1 MLKQITC
8 ILSRAKLNARRN
20 IILDLGDFIIPL
32 LEEQFVVQHVSQMS
46 GIDLSL
52 FYGKKVAVRKD
63 CIANYAI
70 MNGVA
75 LG

>member
-52 FYGKKVAVRKD
+52 ERR
-63 CIANYAI
+63 
-70 MNGVA
+70 
-75 LG
+75 LL

>member
-52 FYGKKVAVRKD
+52 LSFTKRR
-63 CIANYAI
+63 
-70 MNGVA
+70 
-75 LG
+75 LL

>member
-32 LEEQFVVQHVSQMS
+32 LEEQFVVQRVSQMS

-52 FYGKKVAVRKD
+52 LSFMKRR
-63 CIANYAI
+63 
-70 MNGVA
+70 
-75 LG
+75 LL

>member
-32 LEEQFVVQHVSQMS
+32 LEEQFAVQHVSQMS

-52 FYGKKVAVRKD
+52 ERR
-63 CIANYAI
+63 
-70 MNGVA
+70 
-75 LG
+75 LL